1 MPVLLYISPL
11 EYSKVIF
18 DRLWLGKV
26 YWASWTNTVEK
37 LSEDI
42 IKIDECN
49 EIWSKIEQSIS
60 EASDNLILI
69 KKSGHHSKP
78 F

>member
-26 YWASWTNTVEK
+26 DWASWTNTVEK
-37 LSEDI
+37 LSEDK

-69 KKSGHHSKP
+69 
-78 F
+78 